1 MMWLYIYRLHMDEK
15 SEKST
20 SYFCHWVWTLWPL
33 PTFTNHIQANQKETA
48 LLKISPCP
56 SLSLS
61 CFVVASTYLFDE
73 VYVHSNDQ
81 IFSPP
86 NMSFFSSE
94 KTSLHFLCKHR
105 HFDGNLN
112 VVFLSGWAFSQY
124 MSMTCTGKVRTVAVL
139 RRGCGQ
145 CLFNQRSPMSV
156 LLDPFPNRS
165 RSWSEFLMRDHG
177 DRPGMW

>member
-1 MMWLYIYRLHMDEK
+1 MAFANLHGSHPGQPEGDSIVK
-15 SEKST
+15 DLSLS
-20 SYFCHWVWTLWPL
+20 LPL
-33 PTFTNHIQANQKETA
+33 
-48 LLKISPCP
+48 

-61 CFVVASTYLFDE
+61 CFAVASAYLLDE
-73 VYVHSNDQ
+73 VYVHFNDQ
-81 IFSPP
+81 IFRHP
-86 NMSFFSSE
+86 NMSFFFFRK

-112 VVFLSGWAFSQY
+112 VVLLFGWAFSQH

-156 LLDPFPNRS
+156 LLDPFPNQS
-165 RSWSEFLMRDHG
+165 RSWSEF
-177 DRPGMW
+177 